1 MLLCP
6 VSMSSFGVLE
16 MPERAREHTQHLGLY
31 FKKKLKGDITDFK
44 LCLFESILFA
54 DGVDVGK
61 VKMFSSLSPQTIEF

>member
-1 MLLCP
+1 MLLCL
-6 VSMSSFGVLE
+6 VSMSSFG
-16 MPERAREHTQHLGLY
+16 R
-31 FKKKLKGDITDFK
+31 KKKLKGDITDFK

>member
-1 MLLCP
+1 
-6 VSMSSFGVLE
+6 MSSFGK
-16 MPERAREHTQHLGLY
+16 
-31 FKKKLKGDITDFK
+31 KKKLKGDITDFK